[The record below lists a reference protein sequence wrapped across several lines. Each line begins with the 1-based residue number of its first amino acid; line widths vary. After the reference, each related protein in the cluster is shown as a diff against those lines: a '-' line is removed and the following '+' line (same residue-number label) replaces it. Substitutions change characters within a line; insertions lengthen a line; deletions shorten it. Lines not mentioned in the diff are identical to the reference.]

1 MTGPAGV
8 NLYGPSVALSPLPQS
23 GAEKQRRQSRGGLFR
38 RRLRR
43 EGRPPAGQSLGPP
56 PPPAG
61 AAAVAAW
68 NTEEVVTW
76 LESIALPEYRN
87 SFIRHDVRGPELLSL
102 ERRSAGRPARQ
113 GLDGGSCQYRPVTL
127 ITDVSLI
134 IYTVHD
140 AFAYTLHTTTTWAA
154 RRGIWLTGAPGAA
167 ADQRLSRV
175 SGT

>member
-127 ITDVSLI
+127 ITADVSLF
-134 IYTVHD
+134 TRCTMHLL
-140 AFAYTLHTTTTWAA
+140 TLFTTTTWAG
-154 RRGIWLTGAPGAA
+154 RRGIWLAGAPGAA
-167 ADQRLSRV
+167 ADQRLFPV